1 MFSSAE
7 IGNDIGIQLKKQ
19 IKESI
24 GVANI
29 EEIAK
34 RFGDILGVEA
44 EPENGMVEASKP
56 RDLEVTVQ
64 GRPFK
69 SELSMEIHFESL
81 EEDGTALNH
90 AEIVLLPEEVPDFTI
105 ALGKNELP
113 ISALHN
119 HWLFAE
125 PSIMYLHVQS
135 IEKPEEFAQKL
146 ANSFKALK
154 K

>member
-1 MFSSAE
+1 M
-7 IGNDIGIQLKKQ
+7 
-19 IKESI
+19 
-24 GVANI
+24 ANI
-29 EEIAK
+29 DEIAK
-34 RFGDILGVEA
+34 RFGEILGVEA
-44 EPENGMVEASKP
+44 TPSEGMVEAPIP
-56 RDLEVTVQ
+56 RNLEVTVQ

-69 SELSMEIHFESL
+69 SELEMEIHFEAL

-119 HWLFAE
+119 HWLYAE

-135 IEKPEEFAQKL
+135 VEKPEDFAQKL
-146 ANSFKALK
+146 ANSFKVLK